1 MHGPVIPELYQEYKD
16 YGWQEIPQVKG
27 FDESVFSSGT
37 LEVLRAVY
45 DSYGGLTGMQLENLT
60 HSEVPWQAARGEL
73 YPLQPLAICTNEIR
87 EQDMRD
93 YYKKLYEASQCD

>member
-73 YPLQPLAICTNEIR
+73 YPLQSLAICTNEIR